1 MTAVVAIA
9 FGLLVLAGLLDLAR
23 LLRPGTLADRAVA
36 LDALLLVAVAG
47 VAVYAAWTR
56 SGIFLDVLVVTS
68 LLAFVGTVMVARF
81 IDERGG

>member
-1 MTAVVAIA
+1 MTTVVAIA

>member
-1 MTAVVAIA
+1 MNTVVAIA

-23 LLRPGTLADRAVA
+23 LLRPGTLGDRAVA

-47 VAVYAAWTR
+47 VAVFAAWTR
-56 SGIFLDVLVVTS
+56 SGVFLDVLVVTS